1 MIKYVLIVAG
11 GLGKRMNHTTPKQ
24 FIPLAGKPLLMHT
37 MNAFSRYSINLNIIL
52 VLPETYFTLWDD
64 LCQQYN
70 FKTKHLL
77 VAGGETRFHSVKN
90 GLNAINENEGII
102 AIHDG
107 ARPLIKIELIKKL
120 LQQAE
125 LLRNAIPVITM
136 KESVRE
142 ISGHSSNPYNRD
154 KLRIIQ
160 TPQCFKL
167 SIIKKAYLQDFQ
179 NAFTDDA
186 TVAEFIGEKINL
198 TDGDIENIKITTPS
212 DLIYAEALLKNLQ

>member
-1 MIKYVLIVAG
+1 MNKYALIVAG

-24 FIPLAGKPLLMHT
+24 FISLAGKPLLIHT
-37 MNAFSRYSINLNIIL
+37 MNAFSRYSNDLDIIL
-52 VLPETYFTLWDD
+52 VLPETYFILWAD

-90 GLNAINENEGII
+90 GLNAINEKEGII

-120 LQQAE
+120 FQQAE
-125 LLRNAIPVITM
+125 LLGNAIPVIAM

-142 ISGHSSNPYNRD
+142 VSGHSSNPFNRD
-154 KLRIIQ
+154 KLKIIQ

-167 SIIKKAYLQDFQ
+167 SIIKKAYLQGFR
-179 NAFTDDA
+179 NTFTDDA